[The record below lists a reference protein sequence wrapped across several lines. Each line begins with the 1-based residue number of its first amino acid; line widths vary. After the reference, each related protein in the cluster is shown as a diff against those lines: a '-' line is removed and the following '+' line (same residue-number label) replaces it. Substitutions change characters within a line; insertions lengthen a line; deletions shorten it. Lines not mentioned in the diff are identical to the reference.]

1 MDFLT
6 FCRLHGILIPHMPP
20 LGLWRRYPTEDK
32 PKHRNGAVK
41 FMGDHGFVQNHATE
55 VSVSVWKPEA
65 PVKIDRRAL
74 AEQAYRAEQDTLRRQ
89 SEASKKAAWILHQCQ
104 YASHDYLKAKGFPD
118 EVGNVWVREGE
129 HLLVIPM
136 RIGPRLVGV
145 QLIDTAGK
153 KKFLSGQRTGEAQFI
168 LDNRGINILVEGYAT
183 ALSVRK
189 IMKSLKMRYK
199 VRVTFSAGNLLKVA
213 RTLDSALVIADNDV
227 SGVGQKTAIETG
239 FPYWI
244 SDTVGEDFNDYHLR
258 VGIFKATQAI
268 YKVLQ
273 QHKLTS

>member
-6 FCRLHGILIPHMPP
+6 FCRAHGILIQAMPP
-20 LGLWRRYPTEDK
+20 LGLWRRYPTEDH
-32 PKHRNGAVK
+32 PRSRNGAVK

-55 VSVSVWKPEA
+55 VTVSVWKPDA
-65 PVKIDRRAL
+65 PVKINARDLQEQVRK
-74 AEQAYRAEQDTLRRQ
+74 AEQETLRRQ
-89 SEASKKAAWILHQCQ
+89 AEASKKAAWILHQCQ
-104 YASHDYLKAKGFPD
+104 YASHEYLKRKGHAD

-136 RIGPRLVGV
+136 RVGPRLVGV
-145 QLIDTAGK
+145 QLIDSEGG
-153 KKFLSGQRTGEAQFI
+153 KKFLSGQQTGGAEYVI
-168 LDNRGINILVEGYAT
+168 DNRGVNILAEGYAT

-199 VRVTFSAGNLLKVA
+199 IRVTFSAGNLLKVA

-268 YKVLQ
+268 YKVFQ
-273 QHKLTS
+273 QHKISS